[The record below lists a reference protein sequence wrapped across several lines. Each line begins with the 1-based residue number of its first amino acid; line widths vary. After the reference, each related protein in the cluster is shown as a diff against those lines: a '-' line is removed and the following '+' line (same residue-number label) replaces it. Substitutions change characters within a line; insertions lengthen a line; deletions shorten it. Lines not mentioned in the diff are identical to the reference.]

1 MPPNSSGRHPAEDH
15 SPLRIVVL
23 YLLAGLAWFTL
34 SAFLLQFL
42 PDLPLLGS
50 AFTNFLFLIITASL
64 LMIVLRT
71 RHQQLHGQRLR
82 LQSDEE
88 RYRKLYKESPQPMWI
103 CSSRDKLLLSLNDA
117 ALDLF
122 GYSQAELRM
131 KPLQTLVYEKDH
143 YLLNLHLLSEKH
155 YEKAGVWRFK
165 NDEGNVVY
173 LDLVVHQIHFNEH
186 AAKLVIANNLTDLI
200 RTEEEKLRIHNELH
214 HYKKAL
220 DRSAML
226 AVTDLHGDYIDINN
240 KFCDISG
247 YTRSELLGKNPR
259 MLNSDYHPKS
269 FWTNMYLSLQE
280 AHVWRG
286 EIRNRTKDGRLFW
299 VDMSVVPVYDEHNHI
314 YKYMAIAY
322 PITDRKMAE
331 IRSEKIHR
339 ELMTFM
345 YKASHNLRG
354 PVATLSGL
362 INVAQME
369 VQDPLSTRYIKML
382 GERANHL
389 EFTLSEL
396 IAITKVKQENLSIA
410 PIDFQA
416 VIDDTLLSFE
426 KSVREH
432 GVMIDVVINTEK
444 PFLTDEKLI
453 RGILFY
459 LIDNSI
465 KFRNNS
471 EPRLRIVVDEQNSGV
486 LLTVSDNGP
495 GIDPAIH
502 ERIYDMYYRGHEK
515 SQGSGLGLY
524 IVASI
529 VERLCGYI
537 NLESAG
543 HDDGATFRIFLPYD
557 LNQRRNLTENEAL
570 YQKTE
575 H

>member
-1 MPPNSSGRHPAEDH
+1 MPPHSSGKYPAEDQN
-15 SPLRIVVL
+15 PRRIVVL
-23 YLLAGLAWFTL
+23 YLLAGCFWFIL
-34 SAFLLQFL
+34 SALLLQFV
-42 PDLPLLGS
+42 PELPLLGNI
-50 AFTNFLFLIITASL
+50 FTNFLFLLISASL

-71 RHQQLHGQRLR
+71 RHQKLKGQHLR
-82 LQSDEE
+82 LQADEE
-88 RYRKLYKESPQPMWI
+88 RYRKLYEESPQPMWI
-103 CSSRDKLLLSLNDA
+103 CSSKERRLLSLNDA
-117 ALDLF
+117 ALELF
-122 GYSQAELRM
+122 GYTQAELRM

-143 YLLNLHLLSEKH
+143 YLLNLHLLPDQQ

-165 NDEGNVVY
+165 NEEGQVVY
-173 LDLVVHQIHFNEH
+173 LDLVIQQVHFNEH
-186 AAKLVIANNLTDLI
+186 AAKLVIANNLTNLI

-226 AVTDLHGDYIDINN
+226 AVTDLNGDYIDVNN

-259 MLNSDYHPKS
+259 MFNSDYHPKS

-286 EIRNRTKDGRLFW
+286 EICNRAKDGRFFW

-369 VQDPLSTRYIKML
+369 VQDPLSTRYIQML

-396 IAITKVKQENLSIA
+396 IAITKVKQEDLSLA
-410 PIDFQA
+410 PINFQA

-426 KSVREH
+426 KAIREH
-432 GVMIDVVINTEK
+432 GLMVDVAIKAKK

-471 EPRLRIVVDEQNSGV
+471 EPRLRIAVDEQSNGI
-486 LLTVSDNGP
+486 LLTVKDNGP

-502 ERIYDMYYRGHEK
+502 DRIYDMYYRGHEK

-537 NLESAG
+537 TLESSG
-543 HDDGATFRIFLPYD
+543 KDDGASFRIFLPHD
-557 LNQRRNLTENEAL
+557 LYLRRNLSEKELVSMRSEN
-570 YQKTE
+570 
-575 H
+575 

>member
-1 MPPNSSGRHPAEDH
+1 
-15 SPLRIVVL
+15 
-23 YLLAGLAWFTL
+23 
-34 SAFLLQFL
+34 
-42 PDLPLLGS
+42 
-50 AFTNFLFLIITASL
+50 
-64 LMIVLRT
+64 
-71 RHQQLHGQRLR
+71 
-82 LQSDEE
+82 
-88 RYRKLYKESPQPMWI
+88 
-103 CSSRDKLLLSLNDA
+103 
-117 ALDLF
+117 
-122 GYSQAELRM
+122 
-131 KPLQTLVYEKDH
+131 
-143 YLLNLHLLSEKH
+143 
-155 YEKAGVWRFK
+155 
-165 NDEGNVVY
+165 
-173 LDLVVHQIHFNEH
+173 
-186 AAKLVIANNLTDLI
+186 
-200 RTEEEKLRIHNELH
+200 
-214 HYKKAL
+214 
-220 DRSAML
+220 ML
-226 AVTDLHGDYIDINN
+226 AVTDLHGNFIDINN
-240 KFCDISG
+240 KFCDVSG
-247 YTRSELLGKNPR
+247 YTRNELLGHNPR

-269 FWTNMYLSLQE
+269 FWTNMFVSLQE

-286 EIRNRTKDGRLFW
+286 EIRNRSKDGRFFW

-396 IAITKVKQENLSIA
+396 IAITKVKQEDLSLA

-416 VIDDTLLSFE
+416 VIEDTLLSFE
-426 KSVREH
+426 KAIREH
-432 GVMIDVVINTEK
+432 GVLVDVSVRAQK
-444 PFLTDEKLI
+444 PFITDEKLL

-459 LIDNSI
+459 LIDNAV

-471 EPRLRIVVDEQNSGV
+471 EPRIRISIEEQSNGI
-486 LLTVSDNGP
+486 LLMVADNGP
-495 GIDPAIH
+495 GIDPEIH

-537 NLESAG
+537 TLESHG
-543 HDDGATFRIFLPYD
+543 TDDGATFRIFLPNDFY
-557 LNQRRNLTENEAL
+557 LRRNLTEQEVMFLRSEN
-570 YQKTE
+570 
-575 H
+575 